1 MALPTS
7 NIYYALNDRA
17 INLLIKGKTD
27 TNAVIGGT
35 DEPTFSDAEIS
46 GLLEHG
52 QEVLITVVR
61 NNETRPGGA
70 FFPYRNNTTYDLDK
84 YGIFKTGDRN
94 NYKRDCLYLT
104 LQAGGSSDIK
114 LQELIFISRNRA
126 IHECDLS
133 NVCLTLGTNIELIPI
148 RNDGESCGVEH
159 YTKSPYIEFNE
170 DIS

>member
-52 QEVLITVVR
+52 QEILITVVR

-70 FFPYRNNTTYDLDK
+70 FFPYMKNTIYDLDMVYLK
-84 YGIFKTGDRN
+84 LLIETIINMIAYSWLYKQVVHQIS
-94 NYKRDCLYLT
+94 NYK
-104 LQAGGSSDIK
+104 
-114 LQELIFISRNRA
+114 N
-126 IHECDLS
+126 
-133 NVCLTLGTNIELIPI
+133 
-148 RNDGESCGVEH
+148 
-159 YTKSPYIEFNE
+159 
-170 DIS
+170 

>member
-1 MALPTS
+1 MA
-7 NIYYALNDRA
+7 
-17 INLLIKGKTD
+17 
-27 TNAVIGGT
+27 
-35 DEPTFSDAEIS
+35 
-46 GLLEHG
+46 
-52 QEVLITVVR
+52 
-61 NNETRPGGA
+61 
-70 FFPYRNNTTYDLDK
+70 
-84 YGIFKTGDRN
+84 
-94 NYKRDCLYLT
+94 

-133 NVCLTLGTNIELIPI
+133 NVCPTLGTNIELIPI